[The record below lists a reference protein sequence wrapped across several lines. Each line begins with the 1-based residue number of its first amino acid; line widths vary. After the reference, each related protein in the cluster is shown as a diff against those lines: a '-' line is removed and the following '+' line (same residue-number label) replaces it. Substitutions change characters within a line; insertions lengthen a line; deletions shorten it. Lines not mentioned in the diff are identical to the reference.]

1 LSEFDALLGKLLE
14 QKPELSRSD
23 VEEKI
28 KQKKEKIG
36 AGYLTDQGAL
46 FLIAADLGVMLEQP
60 AKVEIGI
67 KDLHVGTKE
76 VTLDTRVLSISP
88 SKQFSRKDGTMFFLR
103 TMTVYDADSST
114 SVKLWDEKANLPIIN
129 ELKPGDLVKI
139 VKAYVKSDL
148 NGTPTLN
155 IGSGSDIQIINKQ
168 TNIPSLESITRDV
181 NSLKEN
187 ERDIVVSG
195 KIDGN
200 ISTMEYT
207 NSQGQ
212 PQKALRLRLKGSDS
226 SFVRVVLWGKDEASL
241 PKMIPPN
248 AKVRLLGVKT
258 KVGNQGIELHGNDAT
273 VIQIEGKKEIEP
285 VVGRIISIAK
295 NESGNNLVLIVDKN
309 RNVFKIFDQSNIID
323 SYTENEIIELMPS
336 KVIGSS
342 VTLDKDSFARKT
354 ESEKNIPSLS
364 EVRTKISDIK
374 SDNEYCIEAIILKEP
389 QRRQVQTKSGETIS
403 LSEMFVEDDSGQMW
417 VKGWR
422 NLARLIDKCS
432 LGEIISI
439 TGVNAKSG
447 LEGRVE
453 IFLTQFSSIKKKN

>member
-1 LSEFDALLGKLLE
+1 LSEFEVLLGKLLE
-14 QKPELSRSD
+14 QKPELSRTD

-46 FLIAADLGVMLEQP
+46 FLIASDLGVILEQP

-67 KDLHVGTKE
+67 RDLHVGAKE
-76 VTLDTRVLSISP
+76 VTLDTRILSISP
-88 SKQFSRKDGTMFFLR
+88 PKQFSRKDGTTFFLR
-103 TMTVYDADSST
+103 TMTVYDIDST
-114 SVKLWDEKANLPIIN
+114 ASVKLWDEKANLPIIN

-148 NGTPTLN
+148 NGSPTLN
-155 IGSGSDIQIINKQ
+155 IGSGSDIEVIDKQ
-168 TNIPSLESITRDV
+168 TNIPSLESITKDV

-187 ERDIVVSG
+187 EKDIAVAG

-200 ISTMEYT
+200 ISMMEYT

-212 PQKALRLRLKGSDS
+212 LRKALRFRLKGNNGN
-226 SFVRVVLWGKDEASL
+226 FVKVILWGKDESSL
-241 PKMIPPN
+241 PKMIPSN
-248 AKVRLLGVKT
+248 AKVRLLGIKT
-258 KVGNQGIELHGNDAT
+258 KSGNQGIELHGNDVT
-273 VIQIEGKKEIEP
+273 VIEIEGKKETEP
-285 VVGRIISIAK
+285 VVARVLSIAK
-295 NESGNNLVLIVDKN
+295 NELGNNLIFAVDKN
-309 RNVFKIFDQSNIID
+309 RNVFKVFDQANITS
-323 SYTENEIIELMPS
+323 SYIENEIIELMPS
-336 KVIGSS
+336 KVIGDS
-342 VTLDKDSFARKT
+342 VTLNKDSFVRKI

-364 EVRTKISDIK
+364 EIRTKISDIK
-374 SDNEYCIEAIILKEP
+374 PDNEYCIEAIILKEP

-403 LSEMFVEDDSGQMW
+403 LSEMFVEDDSGQIW

-432 LGEIISI
+432 LGEIVSI

-447 LEGRVE
+447 LEGRIE
-453 IFLTQFSSIKKKN
+453 LFLTQFSSIRKKN

>member
-1 LSEFDALLGKLLE
+1 MSEFDTLLGKLLE
-14 QKPELSRSD
+14 QKPELSWSD

-46 FLIAADLGVMLEQP
+46 FLIAADLGILLEQP

-67 KDLHVGTKE
+67 KDLQVGTKE

-88 SKQFSRKDGTMFFLR
+88 PKQFSRKDGTTFFLR

-148 NGTPTLN
+148 NGAPTLN
-155 IGSGSDIQIINKQ
+155 IGSGSDIQMINKQ

-181 NSLKEN
+181 SSLKEN
-187 ERDIVVSG
+187 EKDVVVSG

-200 ISTMEYT
+200 ISLMEYT

-212 PQKALRLRLKGSDS
+212 LQKALRFRLKSNDGN
-226 SFVRVVLWGKDEASL
+226 FVKVVLWGKDESSL

-248 AKVRLLGVKT
+248 AKARLLGIKT
-258 KVGNQGIELHGNDAT
+258 KAGNQGIELHGNDAT
-273 VIQIEGKKEIEP
+273 VIEIEGVKEMAPFIA
-285 VVGRIISIAK
+285 RILSITK
-295 NESGNNLVLIVDKN
+295 NELENNFVLIVDKN
-309 RNVFKIFDQSNIID
+309 RNVFKIFDQSNIIS
-323 SYTENEIIELMPS
+323 SYTENEVIELMPS
-336 KVIGSS
+336 KVIGNS
-342 VTLDKDSFARKT
+342 VTLNKDSFVRKI
-354 ESEKNIPSLS
+354 ESEKNIPSLA
-364 EVRTKISDIK
+364 EIRTKISDIK
-374 SDNEYCIEAIILKEP
+374 PDNEYCVEAIILKDP

-403 LSEMFVEDDSGQMW
+403 LSEMFVEDDSGQIW

-432 LGEIISI
+432 LGEIISV
-439 TGVNAKSG
+439 TAVNAKSG

-453 IFLTQFSSIKKKN
+453 LFLTQFSSIKKKN

>member
-1 LSEFDALLGKLLE
+1 
-14 QKPELSRSD
+14 
-23 VEEKI
+23 
-28 KQKKEKIG
+28 
-36 AGYLTDQGAL
+36 
-46 FLIAADLGVMLEQP
+46 
-60 AKVEIGI
+60 
-67 KDLHVGTKE
+67 
-76 VTLDTRVLSISP
+76 
-88 SKQFSRKDGTMFFLR
+88 MFFLR

-114 SVKLWDEKANLPIIN
+114 SVKLWDEKANMPIIN

-187 ERDIVVSG
+187 ERDVVVSG
-195 KIDGN
+195 KIDGH
-200 ISTMEYT
+200 ISTIEYT

-212 PQKALRLRLKGSDS
+212 SQKALRFRLKGNDS
-226 SFVRVVLWGKDEASL
+226 NFVRVVLWGKDEASL

-285 VVGRIISIAK
+285 VVGRMISIAK
-295 NESGNNLVLIVDKN
+295 NESGSNLVLIVDKN

-323 SYTENEIIELMPS
+323 SHTENEIIELMPS
-336 KVIGSS
+336 KIIGNS
-342 VTLDKDSFARKT
+342 VTLDKDSFVRKT

-364 EVRTKISDIK
+364 EIRTKISDIK

-422 NLARLIDKCS
+422 NLARLIDKCY

-453 IFLTQFSSIKKKN
+453 LFLTQFSSIKKKNN

>member
-1 LSEFDALLGKLLE
+1 MSEFDALLGKLLE
-14 QKPELSRSD
+14 QKPELSRID
-23 VEEKI
+23 IEEKI

-46 FLIAADLGVMLEQP
+46 FLIAADLGVILEQP

-67 KDLHVGTKE
+67 RDLHVGAKE

-88 SKQFSRKDGTMFFLR
+88 SKQFSRKDGTTFLLR
-103 TMTVYDADSST
+103 TMTVYDVDST
-114 SVKLWDEKANLPIIN
+114 ASVKLWDEKANLPVIN

-155 IGSGSDIQIINKQ
+155 IGSGSDIQVIDKQ
-168 TNIPSLESITRDV
+168 TNIPSLESITKDV
-181 NSLKEN
+181 SSLKEN
-187 ERDIVVSG
+187 EKDLVVSG

-200 ISTMEYT
+200 ISLMEYT

-212 PQKALRLRLKGSDS
+212 LRNALRFRLKGNNDN
-226 SFVRVVLWGKDEASL
+226 FIKVVLWGKDESLL

-258 KVGNQGIELHGNDAT
+258 KSGNQGIELHGNDVT
-273 VIQIEGKKEIEP
+273 VIEIEGKKEAAP
-285 VVGRIISIAK
+285 VVARILSIAK
-295 NESGNNLVLIVDKN
+295 NESGNNLVFAVDKN
-309 RNVFKIFDQSNIID
+309 RNVFKIFDQANITTTYI
-323 SYTENEIIELMPS
+323 ENEIIELMPS
-336 KVIGSS
+336 KVIGDS
-342 VTLDKDSFARKT
+342 VTLNNDSFVRKI

-364 EVRTKISDIK
+364 EIRTKISDIK
-374 SDNEYCIEAIILKEP
+374 PDNEYCIEAIILKEP

-403 LSEMFVEDDSGQMW
+403 LSEMFVEDDSGQIW

-432 LGEIISI
+432 LGEIVSI

-447 LEGRVE
+447 LEGRIE
-453 IFLTQFSSIKKKN
+453 LFLTQFSSIKKKN